1 MQIFLYFSLLICY
14 TFSMESEFINLIAEE
29 KLKELLTRTINQEF
43 SVLVDKVK
51 RLENKLLDK
60 DETIEHLR
68 EQVRYLQSMLF
79 GRKSEKKIY
88 QPESV
93 SGQLELNFDD
103 PESMGKESKAEDT
116 TEEEPETVEVKGH
129 TRRKRNKALSDD
141 LPVIE
146 EVIDIPESEKICR
159 CGGTMQVIGRETSD
173 HLEYFPSRKFIIRY
187 VYLKYACKHCEGT
200 ATEGISPTVIK
211 AETREQLIPKS
222 FATPSLLAYLVTS
235 KFNDSLPLYRLSKM
249 LERDGVRLGRA
260 TMSNW
265 MLRIAPMMKPII
277 EIFKENLLKSPVIH
291 FDETYFQVNREPGK
305 AASTKSYMWVMCSG
319 KGSPP
324 TIIYNYSPRRE
335 QSVFCNLIQDYRGF
349 LMTDGYSAYNI
360 TDKAGSG
367 IVHLNCMAHARRKFS
382 DVLKSLEKRCIKQD
396 DTRMAISTEA
406 IKLIAKLY
414 ATEKKIREK
423 EEEGC
428 PMTAEEIACFRQEK
442 SKPVMLEIKNKLEE
456 WKKKVTPK
464 SSTGIAVNYF
474 LNHYEQLSRY
484 ITDGRLPIDNNLAEN
499 NIRPF
504 TLGRKNWLFND
515 TVKGAETSAIFY
527 SIIRTAVA
535 NGLEPYWYMRYL
547 LDNLIKL
554 KSKEDFYAFIP
565 QIVSEKQLKEYKE
578 QTIAYENTIIAKG

>member
-1 MQIFLYFSLLICY
+1 MQIFLYFSSNICY
-14 TFSMESEFINLIAEE
+14 TFSMESEFTNLIAEE
-29 KLKELLTRTINQEF
+29 KLKELLNKTINQEF

-93 SGQLELNFDD
+93 SSQLELNFED
-103 PESMGKESKAEDT
+103 PESMKKELEANVA
-116 TEEEPETVEVKGH
+116 TEEELETIEVKGH
-129 TRRKRNKALSDD
+129 IRRKRNKALSDD
-141 LPVIE
+141 IPVIE
-146 EVIDIPESEKICR
+146 EVIDIPESEKLCR
-159 CGGTMQVIGRETSD
+159 CGSTMQVIGRETSD

-200 ATEGISPTVIK
+200 ATEGISPTVVK
-211 AETREQLIPKS
+211 AETRDQLIPKS

-277 EIFKENLLKSPVIH
+277 DIFKENLLKSPVIH

-319 KGSPP
+319 RGSPP

-360 TDKAGSG
+360 TDKTGSG

-396 DTRMAISTEA
+396 DTRMAIATEA

-414 ATEKKIREK
+414 AVEKKIREK
-423 EEEGC
+423 EEEDC
-428 PMTAEEIACFRQEK
+428 PMTAEEIACLRQKK
-442 SKPVMLEIKNKLEE
+442 SRPVMLEIKSKLVE
-456 WKKKVTPK
+456 WKKNVTPK

-515 TVKGAETSAIFY
+515 TVKGAEASAIFY

-554 KSKEDFYAFIP
+554 KSKEDFYEFIP
-565 QIVSEKQLKEYKE
+565 QNVSEKQLKAYKE
-578 QTIAYENTIIAKG
+578 QIIAYENAIIDKG